1 MIQIV
6 DKSFETFLSAEK
18 IQEEI
23 QSVANRINSD
33 YAGKEVVFIAVLNGS
48 FMFASD
54 LFKRITLDCEIS
66 FVKVSSYKGST
77 ASSGRVDEL
86 IGLNTNIEGKNVIIL
101 EDIVDTGITIDKIFT
116 LLRAH
121 QPTSVQIATL
131 LYKPDAFKG
140 KNAPH
145 YVGFLIPNFFVVGY
159 GLDYNERGRNL
170 DAIYKLKGDV
180 PTQNTMLNLVLFGPP
195 GAGKGTQSERLIEKY
210 GLVHLSTGDIFRA
223 NIKGETELGKLAKS
237 YMDKGSL
244 VPDEVTINMLRSEVM
259 KYENPKGFIFDGF
272 PRTTAQAV
280 ALDEFLNSLQ
290 TSITLMLALD
300 VEENELRE
308 RLMKRAESSGRPDD
322 ADPAI
327 IQNRINVYKNETAPV
342 KEFYEAQQKFVSIN
356 GIGSIDEI
364 SDRLYQAIDELK

>member
-342 KEFYEAQQKFVSIN
+342 KAFYEAQQKFASIN